1 MDEREQF
8 DVIVIGGG
16 SAGENIAGRCVE
28 CGASIA
34 VVEAELVG
42 GECSYWACMPSKALL
57 RPGEVLAEVRRVPGA
72 AAAVTGELDVDA
84 VLARRDDIAADWK
97 DDAAG
102 RVARGCGRQSSC
114 AGGVGWSASVVVDV
128 ERAGRCA
135 CAGSRRAR
143 RWCSPPV
150 RRPVIPPIDGLRD
163 IRIWDSRDATS
174 AKAVPER
181 LLVSALRRRRRG
193 DGAGVE
199 APRRA

>member
-57 RPGEVLAEVRRVPGA
+57 RPGEALAEVRRVPGA
-72 AAAVTGELDVDA
+72 AEAVTGELDVDA

-97 DDAAG
+97 DDAQVEWLEG
-102 RVARGCGRQSSC
+102 
-114 AGGVGWSASVVVDV
+114 AGGILVRGRGRLVGERVVDV
-128 ERAGRCA
+128 ARAGGWRA
-135 CAGSRRAR
+135 PARGSQGGGARHRFRAGDPAR
-143 RWCSPPV
+143 RWPP
-150 RRPVIPPIDGLRD
+150 
-163 IRIWDSRDATS
+163 
-174 AKAVPER
+174 
-181 LLVSALRRRRRG
+181 
-193 DGAGVE
+193 
-199 APRRA
+199 